1 MLQKA
6 SAKNSKQNNRWNPYL
21 LGVLLAVL
29 LLGFTAA
36 QQTLFPQLDPS
47 PGQHNSEARDAFF
60 TLLFFLFLVD
70 SLWRLRKRV
79 SLWISISML
88 FGLHVF
94 GLVIYDT
101 YFQPLSLWQWDFVV
115 LAEIAVV
122 MFLLDSLMK
131 RLDRLYRK
139 KYS

>member
-1 MLQKA
+1 
-6 SAKNSKQNNRWNPYL
+6 
-21 LGVLLAVL
+21 
-29 LLGFTAA
+29 
-36 QQTLFPQLDPS
+36 
-47 PGQHNSEARDAFF
+47 
-60 TLLFFLFLVD
+60 
-70 SLWRLRKRV
+70 
-79 SLWISISML
+79 ML

-115 LAEIAVV
+115 LAEIALV